1 MTYSETK
8 LVPWLVKI
16 STKINYLN
24 HFNHKFMYKVKRKS
38 FYLATL
44 CFYRLMEMRER
55 AGTVFIIF
63 FRSTMVPFEV
73 ETEKIFLTF
82 TLNCVKGK
90 MKSTKGQC
98 KQIIRCLKQLVVRCY
113 CCSPGKECLPIR
125 EVSP

>member
-16 STKINYLN
+16 LTKINYLN
-24 HFNHKFMYKVKRKS
+24 HFNQKFMYKDKRKS

-73 ETEKIFLTF
+73 ETEKIISTF
-82 TLNCVKGK
+82 SLNCVKGK
-90 MKSTKGQC
+90 MKSTNGQC
-98 KQIIRCLKQLVVRCY
+98 KQIIRCLKQLVVRWY
-113 CCSPGKECLPIR
+113 CCSP
-125 EVSP
+125 